1 MIRVT
6 TLSGRQMYVNAEL
19 ILFVEATPDTV
30 ISLAGGERVVVKD
43 SPEEVV
49 AAVLRYR
56 RSVNAGLD
64 VDAPSTAE
72 DDAREE

>member
-1 MIRVT
+1 
-6 TLSGRQMYVNAEL
+6 MYVNAEL